1 MTKLHKSTV
10 LKVSLIKHVKSKNI
24 GYRAFQNS
32 CFETHCF
39 QTGIFKM
46 GVTVASAPN
55 DKRTFKELKK
65 MVYSKTIKSDTT
77 VQKWYCGFFLTKA
90 PKWHFWT
97 VDQNLKAQKID
108 ECQHSSSS
116 CHIYTLKFLIGIRCN
131 Y

>member
-77 VQKWYCGFFLTKA
+77 VQKCYYGFF
-90 PKWHFWT
+90 
-97 VDQNLKAQKID
+97 
-108 ECQHSSSS
+108 
-116 CHIYTLKFLIGIRCN
+116 
-131 Y
+131 